1 MANQSTPNKQRVP
14 LSAVA
19 LYYKNLTIY
28 FDAIAD
34 FNQVMPL
41 FESLEREGYMREEL
55 KKVYRKAYQ
64 CNPDKVRKY
73 YKKYEDAM
81 ERDWKKVIKS
91 LNRLRLP
98 YTEKQIIEFR
108 ELAEATGE
116 QSDFRSRVRGRVY
129 RQYDNAQKEILRREQ
144 GLERKDI
151 YVDTPRKLIAWYRER
166 IRQDAAKKET

>member
-34 FNQVMPL
+34 FNQVMPIY
-41 FESLEREGYMREEL
+41 ESLDSDYMREEL
-55 KKVYRKAYQ
+55 QEVYRKAYQ

-73 YKKYEDAM
+73 YKKYGDAM

-91 LNRLRLP
+91 LDRLTLP
-98 YTEKQIIEFR
+98 YTEEQIAEFR
-108 ELAEATGE
+108 LLAEATGE

-129 RQYDNAQKEILRREQ
+129 RQYNNAQKEILRREQ